1 MSTVSLFIIMGG
13 VFGTL
18 VLMIFAFSG
27 PSTEKANSRR
37 LGAIRERH
45 SDNPFS
51 ADAQMRKAI
60 ATRMRKPGE
69 DGGTSI
75 IPNPELLAKRIL
87 MTGKSWTLSQY
98 VIACVGIGLVFAVAT
113 TIIGAPPLLS
123 IFGGLAIG
131 LMIPHFVIGRLIK
144 KRTAKFNEYFP
155 DAIELMVRGLRS
167 GLPISETL
175 GVVGSELP
183 GPISEEFRKI
193 TDTVKIGRT
202 MNEALLEAYERL
214 GISEF
219 NFFCVTLEIQRETG
233 GNLAETLSN
242 LADVLRK
249 RAQMKLKIKAMS
261 SEAKASA
268 YIIGC
273 LPFLM
278 FIGISFVNPKYVEGF
293 YTDQRLMVA
302 ALVGF
307 IMLGI
312 GAFVMS
318 KMINFEV

>member
-1 MSTVSLFIIMGG
+1 MSTVALLIIMGG

-18 VLMIFAFSG
+18 VMMIFAFSG
-27 PSTEKANSRR
+27 PSTEKANNRR

-45 SDNPFS
+45 ADNPFS

-60 ATRMRKPGE
+60 ATRMPKAGE
-69 DGGTSI
+69 GGTSI
-75 IPNPELLAKRIL
+75 IPNPELLTKRIK
-87 MTGKSWTLSQY
+87 MTGKDWTLNQY
-98 VIACVGIGLVFAVAT
+98 VIACVAFGLTFAIGITVA
-113 TIIGAPPLLS
+113 GAPPLLA

-131 LMIPHFVIGRLIK
+131 LMIPHFVVGSLIK
-144 KRTAKFNEYFP
+144 KRIAKFNQYFP
-155 DAIELMVRGLRS
+155 DGIELMVRGLRS

-175 GVVGSELP
+175 GIVGKELP
-183 GPISEEFRKI
+183 GPIGEEFTKI
-193 TDTVKIGRT
+193 TDTIRIGRT
-202 MNEALLEAYERL
+202 MDEALLEAYERI
-214 GISEF
+214 GIPEF
-219 NFFCVTLEIQRETG
+219 NFFNVTLAIQRETG

-302 ALVGF
+302 ALVGA
-307 IMLGI
+307 IMMSM